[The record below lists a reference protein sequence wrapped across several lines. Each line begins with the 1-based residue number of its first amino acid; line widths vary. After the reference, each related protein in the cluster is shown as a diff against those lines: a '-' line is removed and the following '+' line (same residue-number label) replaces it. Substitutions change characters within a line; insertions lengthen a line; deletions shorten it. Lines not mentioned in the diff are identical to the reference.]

1 MIRHL
6 PEGLVP
12 FEDCGYARQPL
23 HPLEGQEI
31 RLGCLCDGA
40 APVWESA
47 DGRSIPGRPG
57 TREHCYTWALPAEK
71 GTLRYRFVSG
81 AESTPW
87 FETDILRP
95 VSVTRP
101 LRTGLGWAELV
112 PGVYL
117 CAEGEK
123 GGAALTLRS
132 APREAESPLRFGG
145 DALWSLGTLSCT

>member
-31 RLGCLCDGA
+31 RLGCLCDGP

-123 GGAALTLRS
+123 GGAALTLRK
-132 APREAESPLRFGG
+132 APKE
-145 DALWSLGTLSCT
+145 T

>member
-31 RLGCLCDGA
+31 RLGCLCDGP
-40 APVWESA
+40 APVLEDA
-47 DGRSIPGRPG
+47 PTDGKHSGRAG
-57 TREHCYTWALPAEK
+57 NAGALLWVARFPAEK

-95 VSVTRP
+95 RARDP
-101 LRTGLGWAELV
+101 
-112 PGVYL
+112 
-117 CAEGEK
+117 
-123 GGAALTLRS
+123 
-132 APREAESPLRFGG
+132 APSDGPRAGPS
-145 DALWSLGTLSCT
+145 

>member
-31 RLGCLCDGA
+31 RLGCLCDGP
-40 APVWESA
+40 APVLETA
-47 DGRSIPGRPG
+47 DGRKAPGGPG

-101 LRTGLGWAELV
+101 LRTGLG
-112 PGVYL
+112 
-117 CAEGEK
+117 
-123 GGAALTLRS
+123 
-132 APREAESPLRFGG
+132 
-145 DALWSLGTLSCT
+145 